1 MAACLIKSPSSTS
14 HLSSLSSSRFNPFP
28 NSLFN
33 THIELWLRQLK
44 VAQLA
49 CDWAFGTNGTAG
61 VLVQCDESIMAIIL
75 KIDAETKPGYIMERL
90 DDETCLV
97 QASKL
102 NELKTRL
109 NEVCAP
115 LCHQLQ
121 LTAMPVAQ
129 GYHQRGGRFGI
140 RLIALI

>member
-1 MAACLIKSPSSTS
+1 M
-14 HLSSLSSSRFNPFP
+14 
-28 NSLFN
+28 
-33 THIELWLRQLK
+33 
-44 VAQLA
+44 
-49 CDWAFGTNGTAG
+49 AFGTNGTAG

-75 KIDAETKPGYIMERL
+75 KIDAETKPGYIMETL

-115 LCHQLQ
+115 LCNQLR
-121 LTAMPVAQ
+121 LTAMPVTQ